1 MADNKTKAKRGKGRP
16 PKQPADLHPKRIVF
30 MTDETTSAW
39 LNWRSAE
46 TGAPISEIVRRAV
59 AAYIAANPKV

>member
-1 MADNKTKAKRGKGRP
+1 MEAKETKAKRGRP
-16 PKQPADLHPKRIVF
+16 LKAVESLRPNRIVF
-30 MTDETTSAW
+30 MADKRTSDW
-39 LNWRSAE
+39 LYWRSAE